1 MCIKIK
7 LNKSSKCRHCVGVLG
22 SNPDSSPIVSQSL
35 ININERSTVMG
46 SAGYDGKEQ
55 RDFISPFTFPSSPSH
70 QCRNSLPQP
79 FLDRLQNSKR
89 RLRTSQWSNQAGGT
103 QLKGLI
109 PILQRTGTVFLIRQF
124 PPRKSI
130 FLDRQRYSA
139 LLFKLNET
147 AFFFGDK
154 YCCYIKLALNITV
167 SSLISRIKTIGRV
180 FSLVFIRY
188 KDTH

>member
-1 MCIKIK
+1 MTGDE
-7 LNKSSKCRHCVGVLG
+7 LVVKSSW
-22 SNPDSSPIVSQSL
+22 
-35 ININERSTVMG
+35 
-46 SAGYDGKEQ
+46 
-55 RDFISPFTFPSSPSH
+55 SH
-70 QCRNSLPQP
+70 
-79 FLDRLQNSKR
+79 
-89 RLRTSQWSNQAGGT
+89 T

-154 YCCYIKLALNITV
+154 YCCYVKLALNITV
-167 SSLISRIKTIGRV
+167 SSLISHIKTIGRV
-180 FSLVFIRY
+180 FSRVFIRY
-188 KDTH
+188 KEAH